1 MRKEINNLICKQ
13 GYVMIIVDGQHDY
26 DYSLEDDNV
35 HTLRY
40 SACKEWTYPKDV
52 AMQIVDDGNGLVVK
66 LDDEGRINYSE
77 AERLLILLK
86 IINKDTKYEMVTKKE
101 LL

>member
-1 MRKEINNLICKQ
+1 
-13 GYVMIIVDGQHDY
+13 MIIVDGKHEY
-26 DYSLEDDNV
+26 DYTLEDDNV

-40 SACKEWTYPKDV
+40 SDNGSWTYPKEI
-52 AMQIVDDGNGLVVK
+52 AMQIVDDGNGLIVQ
-66 LDDEGRINYSE
+66 LDEEGRINYSE

-86 IINKDTKYEMVTKKE
+86 IINRDTKYEVVTNKE